1 MRKALFHPSIWLGI
15 SMSLATTLASA
26 TAGVQVEKISRDM
39 PAAVALPGP
48 EEVLPATAAASAP
61 TTGAAWLTER
71 RINAVRAQWP
81 IEDDSLRLVIM
92 RWGSVV
98 GVEVRWDST
107 RDYTLTP
114 EARAGKF
121 TGSFKDALFQLSQ
134 KYQMLD
140 APLLLEFSED
150 GTVLHVRDQESTR

>member
-1 MRKALFHPSIWLGI
+1 
-15 SMSLATTLASA
+15 MSLVSTLAGA

-39 PAAVALPGP
+39 PAGVALPEP
-48 EEVLPATAAASAP
+48 EAVLPPSTAAGTPA
-61 TTGAAWLTER
+61 TGAAWLTDR

-81 IEDDSLRLVIM
+81 IEDDSLRRVIM
-92 RWGSVV
+92 HWGSTV
-98 GVEVRWDST
+98 GVSVHWDST

-114 EARAGKF
+114 EVRAGRF
-121 TGSFKDALFQLSQ
+121 TGSFKDALFQLAQ

-150 GTVLHVRDQESTR
+150 GTVLRVRDQEDTR